1 MSTYK
6 VRTVKTASGAT
17 AVQVVEYFNN
27 KRKVVFHLGSASN
40 QEDLELLKDAALK
53 WIDKNDP
60 QPSLFVLSKK
70 QDSSHLAIFDK
81 CDYLGFKYQL
91 LYDTLWNLTTKFKF
105 HLLPNSKILNDLV
118 IARLVHPCSKVETFE
133 FIAEF
138 FGINHSRRDFYRTL
152 NDLLPLKDEV
162 ERKAIYAAKKYFDFS
177 FNIVFYDLTTLYFES
192 FETDEI
198 RKIGFSKD
206 NKASNPQIM
215 IGLLVNNQG
224 FPVSYQVFPGNKF
237 EGNTVEPAIVSL
249 KKKYKIKQL
258 TIVADS
264 AMISEKNIALLKN
277 NNLDYI
283 VGARMANLQLPTI
296 QEISKTLK
304 QEDDK
309 TVRITMT
316 GKDAKENYLVCH
328 FSQKRYNKDK
338 RELEKQLNRA
348 EEILKTPSKAEIIK
362 RAKFLVRTQ
371 NNDEQNQEKPKF
383 ELNQKLVVKAKL
395 LLGIKG
401 YFTSHKTQ
409 NNENNIQNNA
419 KNNDLEI
426 VNKYKQLWNVERSF
440 KISKSDLK
448 ARPIFHN
455 KEQAIKT
462 HILIC
467 FMALAIAKYIEIKT
481 RKSIKSVI
489 RELKRV
495 TDARIYDKIN
505 KREFVMRSK
514 MNDEVKKILEMISP
528 H

>member
-6 VRTVKTASGAT
+6 VRTIKTTSGAA

-27 KRKVVFHLGSASN
+27 KRNVVFHLGSASN
-40 QEDLELLKDAALK
+40 QEDLERLKDAALK

-60 QPSLFVLSKK
+60 QGSLFPLSKR
-70 QDSSHLAIFDK
+70 QDAGSVAVFDK
-81 CDYLGFKYQL
+81 CEYLGFKYQL
-91 LYDTLWNLTTKFKF
+91 LYDILWNLAVKFKF
-105 HLLPNSKILNDLV
+105 HLLADSKILNDLV
-118 IARLVHPCSKVETFE
+118 IARLVHPCSKAETFE
-133 FIAEF
+133 FISDF

-152 NDLLPLKDEV
+152 SNLLPLKDEV
-162 ERKAIYAAKKYFDFS
+162 ERKAIYVAKKYFDFS

-192 FETDEI
+192 FETDEL
-198 RKIGFSKD
+198 RRIGFSKD

-215 IGLLVNNQG
+215 IGLLVNNSG

-237 EGNTVEPAIVSL
+237 EGNTIEPAIVSL

-264 AMISEKNIALLKN
+264 AMISEKNITLLKN

-296 QEISKTLK
+296 QRISQDLK
-304 QEDDK
+304 QEDNK
-309 TVRITMT
+309 TVRITIE
-316 GKDAKENYLVCH
+316 GKDDLVCH

-338 RELEKQLNRA
+338 RELEKQIERA

-362 RAKFLVRTQ
+362 RAKFLIRSGSKNDQ
-371 NNDEQNQEKPKF
+371 NKEERKF

-401 YFTSHKTQ
+401 YFTSHKTTSSNK
-409 NNENNIQNNA
+409 NNSKNNNI
-419 KNNDLEI
+419 EI

-481 RKSIKSVI
+481 HKSIKSVI
-489 RELKRV
+489 KELKRV

-514 MNDEVKKILEMISP
+514 MNDEVKKILEMI
-528 H
+528 

>member
-27 KRKVVFHLGSASN
+27 KRKVVFHLGSAFGE
-40 QEDLELLKDAALK
+40 EDLEVLKDSALK

-60 QPSLFVLSKK
+60 QQSLFALSKK
-70 QDSSHLAIFDK
+70 QNAESGSVAVFDK
-81 CDYLGFKYQL
+81 CEYLGFKYQL
-91 LYDTLWNLTTKFKF
+91 LYDVLWGLTVKFKF

-118 IARLVHPCSKVETFE
+118 IARLVYPCSKVETFE
-133 FIAEF
+133 FISDF

-198 RKIGFSKD
+198 RRIGFSKD

-224 FPVSYQVFPGNKF
+224 FPVSYQIFPGNKF
-237 EGNTVEPAIVSL
+237 EGNTVEPAIISL
-249 KKKYKIKQL
+249 KKKYKIKNL
-258 TIVADS
+258 TVVADS
-264 AMISEKNIALLKN
+264 AMISEKNISLLKN

-283 VGARMANLQLPTI
+283 VGARMANLPLEII
-296 QEISKTLK
+296 QEISQQLK
-304 QEDDK
+304 QEDEK
-309 TVRITMT
+309 TFRISIS
-316 GKDAKENYLVCH
+316 GKDDLVCH
-328 FSQKRYNKDK
+328 FSQKRYVKDK
-338 RELEKQLNRA
+338 RELEKQLKQA

-362 RAKFLVRTQ
+362 RAKFLIRAQ
-371 NNDEQNQEKPKF
+371 INDAQNQEKPKF
-383 ELNQKLVVKAKL
+383 ELNQKLVIKAKL

-409 NNENNIQNNA
+409 NN
-419 KNNDLEI
+419 DLEI
-426 VNKYKQLWNVERSF
+426 VQKYKQLWNVERSF

-481 RKSIKSVI
+481 QKSIKSVI
-489 RELKRV
+489 KELKRV
-495 TDARIYDKIN
+495 TDARIYDKIG
-505 KREFVMRSK
+505 KREIVMRSK
-514 MNDEVKKILEMISP
+514 MNDEVKKILGMISP

>member
-6 VRTVKTASGAT
+6 VRTIKTTSGAT

-27 KRKVVFHLGSASN
+27 KRNVVFHLGSASN
-40 QEDLELLKDAALK
+40 QGDLESLKNAALH

-60 QPSLFVLSKK
+60 QSSLFPLAKK
-70 QDSSHLAIFDK
+70 QGIGSVMAFDK
-81 CDYLGFKYQL
+81 CEYLGFKYQL
-91 LYDTLWNLTTKFKF
+91 LYDTLWNLTIKFKF
-105 HLLPNSKILNDLV
+105 HLLANSKILNDLV
-118 IARLVHPCSKVETFE
+118 IARLVYPCSKVETFE
-133 FIAEF
+133 FISEF

-152 NDLLPLKDEV
+152 KDLLPLKDEV
-162 ERKAIYAAKKYFDFS
+162 ERKAIYVAKKYFNFS
-177 FNIVFYDLTTLYFES
+177 FNMVFYDLTTLYFES

-237 EGNTVEPAIVSL
+237 EGNTVEPAIVAL
-249 KKKYKIKQL
+249 KKQYKIKNL

-264 AMISEKNIALLKN
+264 AMISDKNIALLKN

-283 VGARMANLQLPTI
+283 VGARMANLQLTTI
-296 QEISKTLK
+296 QEISRELK
-304 QEDDK
+304 QEEDK
-309 TVRITMT
+309 TIRITIS
-316 GKDAKENYLVCH
+316 GKDDLVCH
-328 FSQKRYNKDK
+328 FSQKRYHKDK
-338 RELEKQLNRA
+338 RELEKQLSKA

-362 RAKFLVRTQ
+362 RAKFLIRTTSKSVQ
-371 NNDEQNQEKPKF
+371 NKNQNKEENKF
-383 ELNQKLVVKAKL
+383 ELNQKLVIKAKL

-401 YFTSHKTQ
+401 YFTSHKTSNTQ
-409 NNENNIQNNA
+409 NNTG
-419 KNNDLEI
+419 NNDIGI

-462 HILIC
+462 HILVC

-481 RKSIKSVI
+481 EKSIRSVI
-489 RELKRV
+489 KELKRV

-505 KREFVMRSK
+505 KREIVMRSK
-514 MNDEVKKILEMISP
+514 MNDEVKKILKMISP

>member
-27 KRKVVFHLGSASN
+27 KRKVVFHLGSASSAD
-40 QEDLELLKDAALK
+40 DLLVLKDAALK

-60 QPSLFVLSKK
+60 QGSLFTLSKK
-70 QDSSHLAIFDK
+70 QDSSPVAVFDK
-81 CDYLGFKYQL
+81 CEYLGFKYQL
-91 LYDTLWNLTTKFKF
+91 LYDTLWSLTVKFKF
-105 HLLPNSKILNDLV
+105 HLLSNSKILNDLV
-118 IARLVHPCSKVETFE
+118 IARLVYPCSKVETFE

-138 FGINHSRRDFYRTL
+138 FGINHSRRDFYRAL
-152 NDLLPLKDEV
+152 SDLLPLKDEV
-162 ERKAIYAAKKYFDFS
+162 ERKAIYVAKKYFDFS

-198 RKIGFSKD
+198 RRIGFSKD
-206 NKASNPQIM
+206 NKSSNPQIM

-237 EGNTVEPAIVSL
+237 EGNTVEPAIVTL
-249 KKKYKIKQL
+249 KKKYKIKNL

-264 AMISEKNIALLKN
+264 AMISDKNISLLKN
-277 NNLDYI
+277 NNFDYI

-296 QEISKTLK
+296 AEISQKLK

-309 TVRITMT
+309 TFRITIS
-316 GKDAKENYLVCH
+316 GKDDLVCH

-338 RELEKQLNRA
+338 RELEKQLARA

-371 NNDEQNQEKPKF
+371 NNDEKTQEKPKF

-409 NNENNIQNNA
+409 NNTKNNL
-419 KNNDLEI
+419 KNDLEI
-426 VNKYKQLWNVERSF
+426 VQKYKQLWNVERAF

-481 RKSIKSVI
+481 QKSIKSVI
-489 RELKRV
+489 KELKRV
-495 TDARIYDKIN
+495 TDARIYDKIG
-505 KREFVMRSK
+505 KREIVMRSK
-514 MNDEVKKILEMISP
+514 MSDEIKKFLEMISP

>member
-6 VRTVKTASGAT
+6 VRTVKTTSGAT

-27 KRKVVFHLGSASN
+27 KRKIVFHLGSASSN
-40 QEDLELLKDAALK
+40 DDLKVLKDSALK

-60 QPSLFVLSKK
+60 QPSLFALSKK
-70 QDSSHLAIFDK
+70 KDSSSVAIFDK
-81 CDYLGFKYQL
+81 CEYLGFKYQL
-91 LYDTLWNLTTKFKF
+91 LYDVLWSLTVRFKF
-105 HLLPNSKILNDLV
+105 HLLPNSKILNDVV
-118 IARLVHPCSKVETFE
+118 IARLVYPSSKVETFE
-133 FIAEF
+133 FIADF
-138 FGINHSRRDFYRTL
+138 FGINHSRRDFYRVL
-152 NDLLPLKDEV
+152 KYLLPLKDEV

-237 EGNTVEPAIVSL
+237 EGNTVEPSIVAL
-249 KKKYKIKQL
+249 KKKYKIKNL
-258 TIVADS
+258 TVVADS
-264 AMISEKNIALLKN
+264 AMISEKNIALFKN
-277 NNLDYI
+277 NDLDYI
-283 VGARMANLQLPTI
+283 VGARMANLPLPTI
-296 QEISKTLK
+296 QEISQQLRL
-304 QEDDK
+304 EDDK
-309 TVRITMT
+309 TVRIKIV
-316 GKDAKENYLVCH
+316 GKDDLVCH

-338 RELEKQLNRA
+338 RELEKQLSKA

-362 RAKFLVRTQ
+362 RAKFLIRTGNKNAQ
-371 NNDEQNQEKPKF
+371 NKEEKKF
-383 ELNQKLVVKAKL
+383 ELNQKLVIKAKL

-401 YFTSHKTQ
+401 YFTSHKTNDTK
-409 NNENNIQNNA
+409 NNL
-419 KNNDLEI
+419 KNDLEI
-426 VNKYKQLWNVERSF
+426 VQKYKQLWNVERSF

-481 RKSIKSVI
+481 QKSIKSVI
-489 RELKRV
+489 KELKKV
-495 TDARIYDKIN
+495 TDARIYDKIR
-505 KREFVMRSK
+505 KREIVIRSK
-514 MNDEVKKILEMISP
+514 MNDEVSKILEMISP

>member
-6 VRTVKTASGAT
+6 VRTVKTSSGAT

-27 KRKVVFHLGSASN
+27 KRNIIFHLGSASN
-40 QEDLELLKDAALK
+40 QEDLATLKDAALK
-53 WIDKNDP
+53 WIDKNNP
-60 QPSLFVLSKK
+60 QLSLFPLSKK
-70 QDSSHLAIFDK
+70 HDASSMTIFDK
-81 CDYLGFKYQL
+81 CEYLGFKYQL
-91 LYDTLWNLTTKFKF
+91 LYDTLWNLAVKFKF

-118 IARLVHPCSKVETFE
+118 IARLVYPCSKVETFE

-152 NDLLPLKDEV
+152 TDLMPLKDEV
-162 ERKAIYAAKKYFDFS
+162 ERKAVYVARKYFSFS
-177 FNIVFYDLTTLYFES
+177 FNIIFYDLTTLYFES

-198 RKIGFSKD
+198 RRIGFSKD

-237 EGNTVEPAIVSL
+237 EGSTVEPAILFL

-264 AMISEKNIALLKN
+264 AMISDKNISLLKN

-283 VGARMANLQLPTI
+283 VGARMANLPLKAI
-296 QEISKTLK
+296 QAIARDLN

-309 TVRITMT
+309 TVRITIS
-316 GKDAKENYLVCH
+316 GKDELVYH

-338 RELEKQLNRA
+338 IELEKQIKRA

-362 RAKFLVRTQ
+362 RAKFLIRASSK
-371 NNDEQNQEKPKF
+371 NDQNQEKQKF
-383 ELNQKLVVKAKL
+383 ELNQKLIIKARL

-409 NNENNIQNNA
+409 NN
-419 KNNDLEI
+419 DLEI
-426 VNKYKQLWNVERSF
+426 VRKYKQLWSVERSF

-481 RKSIKSVI
+481 EKSIKSVI
-489 RELKRV
+489 KELKRV

-505 KREFVMRSK
+505 KKEILMRSK
-514 MNDEVKKILEMISP
+514 MNDEVKKILKMISP

>member
-1 MSTYK
+1 MSAYK
-6 VRTVKTASGAT
+6 VRTIKTTSGAI

-27 KRKVVFHLGSASN
+27 KRNIVFHLGSASN
-40 QEDLELLKDAALK
+40 EEDLSSLKNAALK

-60 QPSLFVLSKK
+60 QLSLFPLSKRC
-70 QDSSHLAIFDK
+70 DNSFVAVFDK
-81 CDYLGFKYQL
+81 CEYLGFKYQL
-91 LYDTLWNLTTKFKF
+91 LYDTLWNLTVKFKF
-105 HLLPNSKILNDLV
+105 HLLPSSKILNDLV

-133 FIAEF
+133 FISDF

-152 NDLLPLKDEV
+152 SDLLPLKDEV
-162 ERKAIYAAKKYFDFS
+162 ERKAIYVAKKYFNFR

-198 RKIGFSKD
+198 RRIGFSKD

-215 IGLLVNNQG
+215 IGLLVNDLG

-237 EGNTVEPAIVSL
+237 EGNTVEPAIVAL
-249 KKKYKIKQL
+249 KKKYKIKNL
-258 TIVADS
+258 TVVADS
-264 AMISEKNIALLKN
+264 AMISEKNISLLKN
-277 NNLDYI
+277 NDLDYI
-283 VGARMANLQLPTI
+283 VGARMANLPLITI
-296 QEISKTLK
+296 QAISRELK
-304 QEDDK
+304 QQDDK
-309 TVRITMT
+309 TIRTLIS
-316 GKDAKENYLVCH
+316 GKDDLVCH

-338 RELEKQLNRA
+338 RELEKQLARA

-362 RAKFLVRTQ
+362 RAKFLIRTSGK
-371 NNDEQNQEKPKF
+371 NDHNKKEQKF
-383 ELNQKLVVKAKL
+383 ELNQKLVIKAKL

-409 NNENNIQNNA
+409 
-419 KNNDLEI
+419 NNDLEI

-481 RKSIKSVI
+481 KKSIKSVI
-489 RELKRV
+489 KELKKV

-505 KREFVMRSK
+505 KKEIVMRSK

>member
-1 MSTYK
+1 MHI
-6 VRTVKTASGAT
+6 RTTKTSSGAT
-17 AVQVVEYFNN
+17 AVQVVCYV
-27 KRKVVFHLGSASN
+27 KRKMKILSHIGSASDEEGLMRLKIMASN
-40 QEDLELLKDAALK
+40 WIHSKNNDQLSFLSQLEGK
-53 WIDKNDP
+53 
-60 QPSLFVLSKK
+60 SKEPLDVIK
-70 QDSSHLAIFDK
+70 IKK
-81 CDYLGFKYQL
+81 CQYLGFKYQL
-91 LYDTLWNLTTKFKF
+91 LYDTLWGLTVKLKF

-118 IARLVHPCSKVETFE
+118 IARLVYPCSKVETFE
-133 FIAEF
+133 FIANF

-162 ERKAIYAAKKYFDFS
+162 ERKVIYAAKKYFDFS

-198 RKIGFSKD
+198 RRIGFSKD

-215 IGLLVNNQG
+215 IGLLVNNRG
-224 FPVSYQVFPGNKF
+224 FPVSYQIFPGNKF
-237 EGNTVEPAIVSL
+237 EGNTIEPAILSL

-264 AMISEKNIALLKN
+264 AMISEKNISLLKN

-283 VGARMANLQLPTI
+283 VGARMANLPLETI
-296 QEISKTLK
+296 QAISQDLK

-309 TVRITMT
+309 TIRITIA
-316 GKDAKENYLVCH
+316 GKDDLVCH
-328 FSQKRYNKDK
+328 FSQKRYIKDK
-338 RELEKQLNRA
+338 RELEKQITRA

-362 RAKFLVRTQ
+362 RAKFLVRSQ
-371 NNDEQNQEKPKF
+371 RNDEKNKEKPKF
-383 ELNQKLVVKAKL
+383 ELNQKLVIKAKL

-409 NNENNIQNNA
+409 NT
-419 KNNDLEI
+419 KNDNLEI

-448 ARPIFHN
+448 TRPIFHN

-467 FMALAIAKYIEIKT
+467 FMALTIAKYIEIKT
-481 RKSIKSVI
+481 EKSIKSVI
-489 RELKRV
+489 KELKRV

-505 KREFVMRSK
+505 KREIIMRSEITQK
-514 MNDEVKKILEMISP
+514 TSEILEKI
-528 H
+528 

>member
-6 VRTVKTASGAT
+6 IRTVKTTSGAK

-40 QEDLELLKDAALK
+40 ADDLTVLKDSALK

-60 QPSLFVLSKK
+60 QPSLFTLSRK
-70 QDSSHLAIFDK
+70 QDSSPVAIFDK
-81 CDYLGFKYQL
+81 CEYLGFKYQL
-91 LYDTLWNLTTKFKF
+91 LYDTLWNLTIKFKF

-118 IARLVHPCSKVETFE
+118 IARLVYPCSKVETFE
-133 FIAEF
+133 FISDF

-162 ERKAIYAAKKYFDFS
+162 ERKAIYVAKKYFDFS

-198 RKIGFSKD
+198 RRIGFSKD
-206 NKASNPQIM
+206 NKSSNPQIM

-237 EGNTVEPAIVSL
+237 EGNTVEPSIVSL
-249 KKKYKIKQL
+249 KNKYKIKNL
-258 TIVADS
+258 TIVADA
-264 AMISEKNIALLKN
+264 AMISEKNISLLKN

-283 VGARMANLQLPTI
+283 VGARMANLPLETI
-296 QEISKTLK
+296 QEISQQLK

-309 TVRITMT
+309 TVRVTIV
-316 GKDAKENYLVCH
+316 GKDDLVCH
-328 FSQKRYNKDK
+328 FSQKRYVKDK
-338 RELEKQLNRA
+338 RELETQLKRA

-371 NNDEQNQEKPKF
+371 SNNEKNQEKPKF
-383 ELNQKLVVKAKL
+383 ELNSKLVVKAKF

-409 NNENNIQNNA
+409 NS
-419 KNNDLEI
+419 DLEI
-426 VNKYKQLWNVERSF
+426 VQKYKQLWNVERSF

-481 RKSIKSVI
+481 GKSIKSVI
-489 RELKRV
+489 KELKKV
-495 TDARIYDKIN
+495 TDARIYDKIS
-505 KREFVMRSK
+505 KREMVMRSK
-514 MNDEVKKILEMISP
+514 MNDEVKEILKMISP